1 MVIQKYSVMDLDSQV
16 ASLPASAK
24 VLAER
29 IFHICSTEGE
39 LRPPPK
45 MNEWI
50 MQQFGTLEGVLKQ
63 KMVKVFNRITHEGAI
78 YNALRAKRPLE
89 SRERLRVEAQII
101 DASISDPLDKP
112 LEDTPEDIFGR
123 IKGKYCIT
131 ASNIAKFDGLHGII
145 IFEGRNP
152 LRFNK
157 ERIVDY
163 IDTGLAWAEKARQ
176 VDPEAKYLLF
186 IWNCLRRAG
195 ASLLHGHAQVC
206 LGRHLHYSRVEGLRE
221 DAEKYYKDYGTNY
234 FEDLFKVHESLHCG
248 IEINGIK
255 VMAHLTPVKEK
266 EIFFFSSR
274 LDLPL
279 KEMVYEVLACLRD
292 RMQVSAF
299 NLALIMPP
307 LAKTSESWDG
317 FPVIG
322 RVVDRGDPRS
332 GSCDIGSMELFAC
345 NVISSDPLQVAE
357 ILGKYL
363 LEPHKEDEE
372 LGM

>member
-1 MVIQKYSVMDLDSQV
+1 MVIQKYSVMDLDSMI
-16 ASLPASAK
+16 ASLPESKKA
-24 VLAER
+24 LAER
-29 IFHICSTEGE
+29 ILHICSTEGE

-50 MQQFGTLEGVLKQ
+50 TKQFGTLEGVLKQ
-63 KMVKVFNRITHEGAI
+63 KLVRVFNRISHEGAI

-101 DASISDPLDKP
+101 DASITDPLDKP

-123 IKGKYCIT
+123 VKGKYCLT

-157 ERIVDY
+157 ERIIDY
-163 IDTGLAWAEKARQ
+163 IDTGLEWARRARQ
-176 VDPEAKYLLF
+176 LDPEAKYLLF

-206 LGRHLHYSRVEGLRE
+206 LGHHMHYSRIEGLRE
-221 DAEKYYKDYGTNY
+221 DAERYYKDYGTNY

-255 VMAHLTPVKEK
+255 IMAYLTPVKEK
-266 EIFFFSSR
+266 EIFFFSSQ
-274 LDLPL
+274 LDLPF
-279 KEMVYEVLACLRD
+279 KEMVYDVLACLRD

-307 LAKTSESWDG
+307 LAETAESWEG
-317 FPVIG
+317 FPVIC
-322 RVVDRGDPRS
+322 RAVDRGDPRS
-332 GSCDIGSMELFAC
+332 GSCDIGSMELYAC
-345 NVISSDPLQVAE
+345 NVISSDQLQVAE
-357 ILGKYL
+357 ILGNHL
-363 LEPHKEDEE
+363 LEPHSEDEDS
-372 LGM
+372 GM